1 MELAACEYV
10 LFVQAAICG
19 RDEDF
24 IGRGD
29 FVSVMVDWFFSDV
42 FVSTCFGGDAVWKV
56 ELLEFL
62 EEM

>member
-29 FVSVMVDWFFSDV
+29 FVSVMVD
-42 FVSTCFGGDAVWKV
+42 
-56 ELLEFL
+56 
-62 EEM
+62 